1 MSLKPQPAVL
11 ELSEAEKAELQDL
24 LRRGET
30 SQALAYR
37 IRIILA
43 CAEPGASNVPV
54 AAAIGVTRQT
64 VAHWRRR
71 YAERKVEGLVD
82 APRSGAP
89 RRISDAAVERL
100 IALTL
105 QEAPSNGEQWT
116 TRTMARRTGMS
127 PTAVSRYWRAHGLHP
142 HQSGPLKSSAEPAS
156 GEDV

>member
-1 MSLKPQPAVL
+1 MSFDPQAAVL
-11 ELSEAEKAELQDL
+11 DLNEAEKTELQGL

-30 SQALAYR
+30 SQSLAYR

-43 CAEPGASNVPV
+43 CAEPGASNVRV
-54 AAAIGVTRQT
+54 AAALGVTRQT

-71 YAERKVEGLVD
+71 YAERKVEGLID

-89 RRISDAAVERL
+89 RSISDADVERL

-105 QEAPSNGEQWT
+105 QETPSDGAHWT

-127 PTAVSRYWRAHGLHP
+127 QTAVSRYWRANGLRP
-142 HQSGPLKSSAEPAS
+142 HQAGTLKRSTDPTS